1 MDSDFGVGTGASQ
14 RVDRFVP
21 LRLRGA
27 LPIGPGPGPGPGNP
41 SSLRIGE

>member
-21 LRLRGA
+21 LWGPLR
-27 LPIGPGPGPGPGNP
+27 IGPGP
-41 SSLRIGE
+41 